1 MLPAITESVGNGI
14 DTWQSQERHGATPI
28 KSTTDDHYLTP
39 NVPRLRPR
47 PSNRV
52 RMAKRRDPSGNPLV
66 GLRLLGLARRGH
78 LRGDGRRLPSVELPL
93 NRCRRPII
101 DSDPGLVTLLL
112 VFTQKVRVI
121 KNLLPH
127 L

>member
-1 MLPAITESVGNGI
+1 MALTLGRGRSGTAPPPSI
-14 DTWQSQERHGATPI
+14 RPL
-28 KSTTDDHYLTP
+28 TTLLTL

-78 LRGDGRRLPSVELPL
+78 LRGDGRRLPLVQVLLEGSRQQL
-93 NRCRRPII
+93 I
-101 DSDPGLVTLLL
+101 DTDPVLGTDQHAFGQRAPVD
-112 VFTQKVRVI
+112 KD
-121 KNLLPH
+121 LLPH
-127 L
+127 E

>member
-14 DTWQSQERHGATPI
+14 DTWQRQERHGATPI
-28 KSTTDDHYLTP
+28 NSTTDDHYLTP

-78 LRGDGRRLPSVELPL
+78 LRGDGRRLPLVQVLLEGSRQQL
-93 NRCRRPII
+93 I
-101 DSDPGLVTLLL
+101 DTDPVLGTDQHAFGQRAPVD
-112 VFTQKVRVI
+112 KD
-121 KNLLPH
+121 LLPH
-127 L
+127 E